1 MSGIEISNH
10 FLLVRDLD
18 WFATLEYQFHAP
30 GFGHAAHA
38 ASLCSAYP
46 LEAIKPRL
54 SEQKAC
60 LLVKLSASII

>member
-30 GFGHAAHA
+30 GFGHAAELDVRVGVPA
-38 ASLCSAYP
+38 
-46 LEAIKPRL
+46 LEAV
-54 SEQKAC
+54 QG
-60 LLVKLSASII
+60 LLGHQVQGLLMKF